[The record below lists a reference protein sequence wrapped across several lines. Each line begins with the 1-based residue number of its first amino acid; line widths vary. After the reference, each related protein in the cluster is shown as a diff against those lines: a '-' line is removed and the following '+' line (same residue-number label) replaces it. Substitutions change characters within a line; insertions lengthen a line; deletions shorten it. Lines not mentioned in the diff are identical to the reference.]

1 MKNMNKKG
9 IIVSIVTVI
18 VIIAAVIFG
27 ITSAK
32 QANKSTQK
40 TEVKTTQ
47 STKKPEKTTD
57 TAYTDKM
64 TREGAVEASQR
75 LLRAVADNKQ
85 SVKTRLSMLSKKG
98 NNPSSYANALSQS
111 ARDQI
116 RLIDFMNTDN
126 RGRILTA
133 QALLEVV
140 QGIQANGNK
149 NVTATKTN
157 NYGTIVYFDKDTKT
171 AVVPVDLYTT
181 VQTNLNMTFVYV
193 DGQWKFDPYNLIS
206 EISVRQADAQNQKSS
221 SSTSTKV
228 TQEQVQKALQQ
239 AVQQKVK

>member
-47 STKKPEKTTD
+47 STKKTEKTTD

>member
-1 MKNMNKKG
+1 MNKKG

-32 QANKSTQK
+32 QANKPTQK

-47 STKKPEKTTD
+47 STKKTEKTTD

>member
-1 MKNMNKKG
+1 MNKKG

-47 STKKPEKTTD
+47 STKKTEKTTD

-181 VQTNLNMTFVYV
+181 VQTNLNMTFVYI

>member
-1 MKNMNKKG
+1 MNKKG

-47 STKKPEKTTD
+47 STKKTEKTTD

-64 TREGAVEASQR
+64 TREDAVEASQR

>member
-1 MKNMNKKG
+1 MNKKG

-32 QANKSTQK
+32 QSSKSTQK

-47 STKKPEKTTD
+47 STKKTEKTTD

-85 SVKTRLSMLSKKG
+85 SVKSRLSMLSKKG

-239 AVQQKVK
+239 AVQQKTK

>member
-1 MKNMNKKG
+1 MNKKG

-47 STKKPEKTTD
+47 STKKTEKTTD

>member
-1 MKNMNKKG
+1 MNKKG

-47 STKKPEKTTD
+47 STKKTEKTTD

-149 NVTATKTN
+149 NVTATKAN